1 MSPQY
6 TTKTSSH
13 SKSHSSFAKTQKMLE
28 EEDPRFRGLDRM
40 LARAYIELQRKRAQ
54 QQRAGLF
61 MPRMDVCDDP
71 EDVVITAMLELPG
84 MKADQL
90 SVRIEN
96 GQLIIEGERTG
107 PHLHLH
113 TGSRH
118 AASSEPTRQAQALY
132 PVQEIKY
139 GKFRRE
145 VKLPDGVTAAHVRSM
160 LAEGMLTISWPRDP
174 SSFAE
179 HARASAAA
187 AQNTG
192 GGGDDTR
199 GGTA

>member
-1 MSPQY
+1 
-6 TTKTSSH
+6 
-13 SKSHSSFAKTQKMLE
+13 
-28 EEDPRFRGLDRM
+28 
-40 LARAYIELQRKRAQ
+40 
-54 QQRAGLF
+54 
-61 MPRMDVCDDP
+61 MDVCDDP

-113 TGSRH
+113 TGSRN

-145 VKLPDGVTAAHVRSM
+145 VKLPDGVTVS
-160 LAEGMLTISWPRDP
+160 LFWS
-174 SSFAE
+174 
-179 HARASAAA
+179 
-187 AQNTG
+187 
-192 GGGDDTR
+192 
-199 GGTA
+199 